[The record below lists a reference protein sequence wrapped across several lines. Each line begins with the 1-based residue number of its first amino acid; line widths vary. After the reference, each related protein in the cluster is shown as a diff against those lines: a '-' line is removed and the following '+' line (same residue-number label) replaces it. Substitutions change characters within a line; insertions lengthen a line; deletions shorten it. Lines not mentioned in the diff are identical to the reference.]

1 MKWDDIDKE
10 RLYDLYITRNLSK
23 PEIRKILGIPETSLG
38 RLLKRYGIVKSK
50 ELFLAMQCR
59 ISQAEHDSRS
69 EETKRNLSL
78 KLKACWDNLS
88 EEKKEERR
96 KIFSRVNSN
105 RTEEHK
111 EKLRKSNKLFYDN
124 ESEEHRQKR
133 IEKTRETTIAGMHN
147 MSEEKKQEMNKN
159 RIQGL
164 ANMSQ
169 EKKKARIEKMRNT
182 WARKSDA
189 EKLEIYKK
197 QTKSKEKNGSMRSSS
212 GEKELKTFIEEL
224 GFETKRYISGCG
236 DTRFELDIFVPSLNV
251 AIEYNGAYYHST
263 NGINKRIKTYH
274 YNKSMF
280 ANKMGIELIH
290 VWEDQ
295 WLNQR
300 SLIETILKSR
310 LGVLKENRI
319 YARKCVVKEIASDV
333 YRVFCEKN
341 HIQGYRFAS
350 VKLGLFYNDELVQI
364 ASFNKV
370 RNLGKQNRTEE
381 WEWIRGCPASL
392 NSVVG
397 GTSKLF
403 KYFVKNY
410 NPNSVLCYADWNL
423 FNGKGYEECG
433 FKFTGYTGPD
443 KFYIKNRGD
452 RSRLSRNPYK
462 YAEHKDLVKKNVLFE
477 CYGAGSKRFVWTR
490 NK

>member
-1 MKWDDIDKE
+1 
-10 RLYDLYITRNLSK
+10 
-23 PEIRKILGIPETSLG
+23 
-38 RLLKRYGIVKSK
+38 
-50 ELFLAMQCR
+50 
-59 ISQAEHDSRS
+59 
-69 EETKRNLSL
+69 
-78 KLKACWDNLS
+78 
-88 EEKKEERR
+88 
-96 KIFSRVNSN
+96 
-105 RTEEHK
+105 
-111 EKLRKSNKLFYDN
+111 
-124 ESEEHRQKR
+124 
-133 IEKTRETTIAGMHN
+133 MHN

-236 DTRFELDIFVPSLNV
+236 DSRFELDIFVPSLNV

-333 YRVFCEKN
+333 
-341 HIQGYRFAS
+341 
-350 VKLGLFYNDELVQI
+350 
-364 ASFNKV
+364 
-370 RNLGKQNRTEE
+370 
-381 WEWIRGCPASL
+381 
-392 NSVVG
+392 
-397 GTSKLF
+397 
-403 KYFVKNY
+403 
-410 NPNSVLCYADWNL
+410 
-423 FNGKGYEECG
+423 
-433 FKFTGYTGPD
+433 
-443 KFYIKNRGD
+443 
-452 RSRLSRNPYK
+452 
-462 YAEHKDLVKKNVLFE
+462 
-477 CYGAGSKRFVWTR
+477 
-490 NK
+490 

>member
-1 MKWDDIDKE
+1 MKWDDLSKE
-10 RLYDLYITRNLSK
+10 QLYDLYITQNLSK

-38 RLLKRYGIVKSK
+38 RLLKQYDIVKSK

-69 EETKRNLSL
+69 EETKHNLSL
-78 KLKACWDNLS
+78 KLKARWDDLS
-88 EEKKEERR
+88 EEKKEERI
-96 KIFSRVNSN
+96 KILRSVNSN

-133 IEKTRETTIAGMHN
+133 IEKTREATIAGMRN
-147 MSEEKKQEMNKN
+147 MPEEKKRKMNEN
-159 RIQGL
+159 RIRGL
-164 ANMSQ
+164 ANMSP
-169 EKKKARIEKMRNT
+169 EKKEAR
-182 WARKSDA
+182 A
-189 EKLEIYKK
+189 EKVRKVWNSKSSDEKIEIYKK
-197 QTKSKEKNGSMRSSS
+197 QAETREKNGWVSSSS
-212 GEKELKTFIEEL
+212 GENELKTFIEEL

-236 DTRFELDIFVPSLNV
+236 DTRFELDVFIPKLNI
-251 AIEYNGAYYHST
+251 AIEYNGAYYHSV
-263 NGINKRIKTYH
+263 NGINKRIKSYH
-274 YNKSMF
+274 YNKSML

-310 LGVLKENRI
+310 LGVLKEDRI
-319 YARKCVVKEIASDV
+319 YARKCVVKEIDSNI
-333 YRVFCEKN
+333 YRAFCEKN
-341 HIQGYRFAS
+341 HVQGYRSAS
-350 VKLGLFYNDELVQI
+350 VRLGLFYNDELVQI

-392 NSVVG
+392 SSVVG

-403 KYFVKNY
+403 NYFVKNY
-410 NPNSVLCYADWNL
+410 NPSSVLCYADWNL
-423 FNGKGYEECG
+423 FNGKGYTECG
-433 FKFTGYTGPD
+433 FEFTGYTGPD

-462 YAEHKDLVKKNVLFE
+462 HAEYKELVKKNALFE
-477 CYGAGSKRFVWTR
+477 CYGAGSKRFVWT
-490 NK
+490 KIK